1 MAKERIQ
8 YIDIAKGIGIALV
21 VLAHSKFPL
30 NHFVTMFY
38 LPMFFFISGCF
49 YSPKSDFRNFLL
61 KKTKQLYL
69 KFVYIGIILLLLHP
83 VFIKLGFYNSI
94 IPDEFQSNYMKS
106 IPIYSM
112 NAYLE
117 KTLEIL
123 SLNVPEQLMRPMW
136 FIGALWIAVITLKFL
151 DYFVFVKV
159 KNKYIEPL
167 VVAIVFAVG
176 YYSKLPS
183 FIGQGFVSML
193 FCWLGSKCMRE
204 EYLDKLIQFSRL
216 KQVLI
221 VLAGLVICGV
231 ASLKTDLIMMAN
243 TYTSWWT
250 MLITS
255 CVGTIAMLLV
265 CYWIS
270 GSVCGKV
277 FSYIGQHTIAI
288 LSMHMICFKFVNWII
303 IYTTDLNDIYMA
315 AYPIITN
322 DGLWWI
328 AYSVVGLTIPLFIQ
342 HLYNTIKIKLI

>member
-8 YIDIAKGIGIALV
+8 YIDIAKGIGISLV

-49 YSPKSDFRNFLL
+49 YSSKSGLKNFLW

-83 VFIKLGFYNSI
+83 IFMKFGFYNSI
-94 IPDEFQSNYMKS
+94 IPDEFQSNYIKS

-112 NAYLE
+112 NDYLE

-123 SLNVPEQLMRPMW
+123 ALNVPEQLMRPMW
-136 FIGALWIAVITLKFL
+136 FIGALWIAVITLKLL
-151 DYFVFVKV
+151 DFFVFTKV
-159 KNKYIEPL
+159 TNKYIEPL

-204 EYLDKLIQFSRL
+204 KLLDKLIQFCRL
-216 KQVLI
+216 KQVFI
-221 VLAGLVICGV
+221 VLVGFVICGV

-243 TYTSWWT
+243 IYTSWWT

-322 DGLWWI
+322 DGLWWV

-342 HLYNTIKIKLI
+342 YLYNTIKIKLI